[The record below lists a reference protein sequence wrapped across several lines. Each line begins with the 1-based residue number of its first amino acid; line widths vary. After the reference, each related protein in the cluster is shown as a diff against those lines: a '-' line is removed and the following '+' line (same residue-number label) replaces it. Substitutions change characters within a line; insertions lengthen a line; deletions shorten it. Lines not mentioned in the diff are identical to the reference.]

1 MRYISNTEEDLN
13 SMLKEI
19 GAGSVSEL
27 FRDIPAQYILEEGL
41 PLPGPLS
48 ELELLNR
55 MEEMS
60 GSNASMQD
68 YASFLGGGVYHHFIP
83 SVVHHLAG
91 RSEFYTSYT
100 PYQPEISQ
108 GTLQAIFEYQT
119 LMCMLLS
126 MDVSNASMY
135 DGASSLAEAVLMAL
149 RRAKG
154 NRVLLSQT
162 VHPEYR
168 EVVHTYCAPQEIEIT
183 EIPHT
188 MDGVTDIDK
197 LSEAF
202 DEKTACVVIQSPNF
216 FGIIEEMERYESIVH
231 QTDSLFIVNFTEPLS
246 FGILKPPGVAGADI
260 ACGEGQS
267 FGIPPGFGGP
277 HLGIFTTKAELLRNL
292 PGRIAGKS
300 VDTRGRKAFV
310 LTLTAREQHI
320 RREKSTS
327 NICTNQGLCALTTT
341 VYLSALGKQGIRK
354 LSSMN
359 HKRAEYAKKQLL
371 GVSGVEL
378 RFQAPTFNEFVVRTD
393 RNPHEI
399 VEALLHKKIYAG
411 IPLKRFYSEL
421 SDCLLITVTEMNS
434 QEQIDNLCTALRA
447 L

>member
-1 MRYISNTEEDLN
+1 M
-13 SMLKEI
+13 
-19 GAGSVSEL
+19 
-27 FRDIPAQYILEEGL
+27 
-41 PLPGPLS
+41 
-48 ELELLNR
+48 
-55 MEEMS
+55 
-60 GSNASMQD
+60 
-68 YASFLGGGVYHHFIP
+68 
-83 SVVHHLAG
+83 
-91 RSEFYTSYT
+91 
-100 PYQPEISQ
+100 
-108 GTLQAIFEYQT
+108 
-119 LMCMLLS
+119 
-126 MDVSNASMY
+126 
-135 DGASSLAEAVLMAL
+135 
-149 RRAKG
+149 
-154 NRVLLSQT
+154 
-162 VHPEYR
+162 
-168 EVVHTYCAPQEIEIT
+168 
-183 EIPHT
+183 
-188 MDGVTDIDK
+188 
-197 LSEAF
+197 
-202 DEKTACVVIQSPNF
+202 VIQSPNF